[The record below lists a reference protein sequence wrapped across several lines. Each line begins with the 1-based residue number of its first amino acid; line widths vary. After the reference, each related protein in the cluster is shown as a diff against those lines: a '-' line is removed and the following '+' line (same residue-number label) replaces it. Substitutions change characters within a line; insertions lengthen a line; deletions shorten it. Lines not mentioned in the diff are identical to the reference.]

1 MTITKFTSALLL
13 GSALILTGCGSDET
27 TKAGTDTDAK
37 TEKSKTEQSMTDRT
51 ARPSKAISYADTG
64 KTDDDHMWLEEV
76 DGEKAMGKVLAW
88 NAASEPRMRSGVYA
102 DMNAELSKIYN
113 SPEKIPY
120 VSFANGEA
128 RNFWQDENHKK
139 GIWRRTSLDSY
150 VSGSPEWETILDMDA
165 LGAKEGTSWVY
176 KGGTCLAPQYTRC
189 MVSLSDG
196 GKDAVERR
204 EFNTK
209 TGKFIKGGFVLPES
223 KGSTSWLDKDHMLV
237 GVDFGEGTMTDSG
250 YPMVTKLW
258 QRGTPISE
266 ARELM
271 RGESTD
277 VGLWPGS
284 FDNADGDPEIM
295 LIRSKTFYTSEY
307 FWLPRTGPNAFKPV
321 KLPIPEK
328 SGPSGQ
334 YKGQML
340 VFLQEDWRGYETG
353 SVVAFSIAD
362 FMEDG
367 KIDTVTEVFKPGPR
381 QSINNVGVT
390 KNAVLMSISD
400 NVAATA
406 YAYRLNK
413 DGEWKKRKLDLPENG
428 TISIGATNDK
438 ETIAFINTESFLE
451 PDTLWSVNTT
461 NLKVTKA
468 QSLPNWFD
476 AGSMVS
482 EQFEVASNDGTKIPY
497 FVVRPKNM
505 DMNGKNPTILYGYGG
520 FEVSINP
527 SYQSAVGKA
536 WVERGGVFV
545 SANIRG
551 GGEFGPNWHQAGLKT
566 KRQVIYDD
574 FISVA
579 EDLIAKRITSPEHLG
594 THGRSNGGL
603 LMGVMFTQRPDLFN
617 AVAIGVP
624 LLDMNRYDKLLA
636 GDSWTAEYGD
646 PDDTGA
652 EGAFIRDLSPYH
664 NIDPNGAYPVPYI
677 YTSTKDDRVHPGHA
691 RKFAQR
697 LEDYGFD
704 FLYYENTEGGHAGG
718 ADLEELAR
726 RDALI
731 YAYFYEALK

>member
-1 MTITKFTSALLL
+1 MTRTKITPAKLTAALLM
-13 GSALILTGCGSDET
+13 GTALILTGCGDDKPNSVKID
-27 TKAGTDTDAK
+27 K
-37 TEKSKTEQSMTDRT
+37 TETEQTMTKPTPR
-51 ARPSKAISYADTG
+51 ASKAISYTDSG
-64 KTDDDHMWLEEV
+64 KTDDDHLWLEEV
-76 DGEKAMGKVLAW
+76 DGEKAMDKVLAW
-88 NAASEPRMRSGVYA
+88 NAASEPRMRGDVYES
-102 DMNAELSKIYN
+102 MRAELLNIYN

-128 RNFWQDENHKK
+128 RNFWQDETNVK
-139 GIWRRTSLDSY
+139 GLWRRTSLESY
-150 VSGSPEWETILDMDA
+150 MSGTPEWETILDIDA
-165 LGAKEGTSWVY
+165 LAKKEGKKWVF
-176 KGGTCLAPQYTRC
+176 KGSSCLAPQYTRC
-189 MVSLSDG
+189 IVSLSDG

-204 EFNTK
+204 EFNAK
-209 TGKFIKGGFVLPES
+209 TGRFVRNGFFLPES
-223 KGSTSWLDKDHMLV
+223 KGGTDWLDTDHMLV

-250 YPMVTKLW
+250 YPMISKLW
-258 QRGTPISE
+258 KRGTDISE

-271 RGESTD
+271 RGEKED
-277 VGLWPGS
+277 VGFWSGT
-284 FDNADGDPEIM
+284 FDNADGKPEIM
-295 LIRSKTFYTSEY
+295 MIRSKTFYTRDY
-307 FWLPRTGPNAFKPV
+307 FWIPQTGENAFKPV
-321 KLPIPEK
+321 QLPIPEK

-334 YKGQML
+334 FKGQML
-340 VFLQEDWRGYETG
+340 VTLQEDWRGFNSG
-353 SVVAFSIAD
+353 AVVSFDIAD
-362 FMEDG
+362 FMADG
-367 KIDTVTEVFKPGPR
+367 KIDTVTEVFAPGPR
-381 QSINNVGVT
+381 QSINNIGVT
-390 KNAVLMSISD
+390 KDAVLMSISQ

-406 YAYRLNK
+406 YAFRFTKN
-413 DGEWKKRKLDLPENG
+413 GEWKKRKFELPENG
-428 TISIGATNDK
+428 TISIGSTNDK
-438 ETIAFINTESFLE
+438 ESVAFINTESFLE
-451 PDTLWSVNTT
+451 PDTLWSVNAKTMS
-461 NLKVTKA
+461 VEKA

-476 AGSMVS
+476 SASMVS
-482 EQFEVASNDGTKIPY
+482 EQFEVKSTDGTKIPY
-497 FVVRPKNM
+497 FVVRQK
-505 DMNGKNPTILYGYGG
+505 DIEMNGKNPTILYGYGG

-527 SYQSAVGKA
+527 SYSSSVGKA

-574 FISVA
+574 FIAVA
-579 EDLIAKRITSPEHLG
+579 EDLIAKDITSPEHLG

-624 LLDMNRYDKLLA
+624 LLDMNRYDKMLA
-636 GDSWTAEYGD
+636 GASWVGEYGD

-652 EGAFIRDLSPYH
+652 EGQFIRDLSPYH

-677 YTSTKDDRVHPGHA
+677 YTSTKDDRVHPAHA

-731 YAYFYEALK
+731 YSYFYEALK